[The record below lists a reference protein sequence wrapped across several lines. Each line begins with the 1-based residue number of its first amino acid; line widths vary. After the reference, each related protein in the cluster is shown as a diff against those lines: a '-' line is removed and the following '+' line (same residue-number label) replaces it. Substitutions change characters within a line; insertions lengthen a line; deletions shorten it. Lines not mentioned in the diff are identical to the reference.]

1 MKNIKI
7 SFFNSIV
14 NPDNSSIITLE
25 ECINLMTSNKLT
37 EISKTCREN
46 KQLIIKG
53 NKEIKS
59 QYDKV
64 KKELPCVIF
73 QGEFSKRC
81 KDGLIN
87 KNQLIAFDI
96 DNLEN
101 IDYVKDKI
109 HIISEDKHIVFTY
122 ITPSG
127 NGLKIILNI
136 PCSIKEYPN
145 AWLFGSEY
153 LARKYDLHPDESCK
167 DIGRAHFICHIEPN
181 EFFVNYDAEPL
192 NIPKDNIHENITY
205 SSEGN
210 NLKESESSSSS
221 KFNYIK
227 KVFDESCEE
236 IRNCEKGKGND
247 TLNKKSF
254 RMGQFSH
261 YDFFCFEKVSEAF
274 IDAYLSRGNHS
285 VSEAR
290 NTIKSGWDKG
300 IMEPRYITY
309 KKQEIDKIKL
319 ESDISKMDIIDFELR
334 KKEYAEKYGI
344 TVSSID
350 KINNYVRKKE
360 DSKAIQE
367 KFDLEPWEEP
377 INALE
382 LYLCIK
388 QKLKSFVIADDVFF
402 TLAPLWIMM
411 TYFSDEATIMPMAMI
426 TAPES
431 GCGKSVALQ
440 VFAELV
446 NKPEICSNISP
457 SAIYRVIELEKPTL
471 LLDEA
476 DTYMKNNEDIRGIL
490 NSGHTRKNAYIIR
503 CENDKNSIKPVIFST
518 WCPKVIAG
526 IRLDSFNNTLT
537 SRSIIF
543 RLRRKHINEKT
554 ESIRH
559 VDDNIFIE
567 LRRKILRFAND
578 NKNEFQKLKP
588 ILPKSSNRDADNFEP
603 LLAIAEIIDKEIY
616 IKACDAAH
624 EMINTT
630 DDDSEPIKLLKD
642 IKQIITDN
650 SYMDFLPT
658 NFIIKKLIE
667 FEESPW
673 KEYINYLPLTP
684 RRLAYILKGFGIKSY
699 KNTKDERKRG
709 YSVKDFQDAFNR
721 YLPSEEIDSNID
733 EINDKPNII
742 NKIF

>member
-14 NPDNSSIITLE
+14 KPDNSSIITLE

-37 EISKTCREN
+37 EISNTCRET
-46 KQLIIKG
+46 KQLIING
-53 NKEIKS
+53 NTELKS

-64 KKELPCVIF
+64 KNELPCVIF

-87 KNQLIAFDI
+87 KNQLISFDI

-109 HIISEDKHIVFTY
+109 HFISEDKHIVFTY

-136 PCSIKEYPN
+136 PCSIKEYPK

-153 LARKYDLHPDESCK
+153 LERKYDLHPDESCK

-192 NIPKDNIHENITY
+192 IIPKDNFNENITY
-205 SSEGN
+205 STEEN
-210 NLKESESSSSS
+210 NLKESDSESSNSR

-227 KVFDESCEE
+227 KVFDESYEE

-247 TLNKKSF
+247 TLNKQSF

-261 YDFFCFEKVSEAF
+261 YGFFCFEKISEAF

-300 IMEPRYITY
+300 LMEPKYITY
-309 KKQEIDKIKL
+309 KKQEIDKREL
-319 ESDISKMDIIDFELR
+319 ESDISKMDVIDFELK

-344 TVSSID
+344 PVSSID
-350 KINNYVRKKE
+350 KIYNYIRKKE
-360 DSKAIQE
+360 ELKSILE
-367 KFDLEPWEEP
+367 KFDLKPWEEP

-382 LYLCIK
+382 LYSCIK
-388 QKLKSFVIADDVFF
+388 QKLKSFVIADDVFY

-411 TYFSDEATIMPMAMI
+411 TYFADEATIMPMAMI

-440 VFAELV
+440 VFAELAY
-446 NKPEICSNISP
+446 KAEICSNISY
-457 SAIYRVIELEKPTL
+457 SAVYRVIDLLKPTL
-471 LLDEA
+471 LIDEA
-476 DTYMKNNEDIRGIL
+476 DTFMKNNDEIRGIL
-490 NSGHTRKNAYIIR
+490 NSGHTK
-503 CENDKNSIKPVIFST
+503 KM
-518 WCPKVIAG
+518 
-526 IRLDSFNNTLT
+526 L
-537 SRSIIF
+537 
-543 RLRRKHINEKT
+543 
-554 ESIRH
+554 
-559 VDDNIFIE
+559 
-567 LRRKILRFAND
+567 IL
-578 NKNEFQKLKP
+578 
-588 ILPKSSNRDADNFEP
+588 
-603 LLAIAEIIDKEIY
+603 
-616 IKACDAAH
+616 
-624 EMINTT
+624 
-630 DDDSEPIKLLKD
+630 
-642 IKQIITDN
+642 
-650 SYMDFLPT
+650 
-658 NFIIKKLIE
+658 
-667 FEESPW
+667 
-673 KEYINYLPLTP
+673 
-684 RRLAYILKGFGIKSY
+684 
-699 KNTKDERKRG
+699 
-709 YSVKDFQDAFNR
+709 
-721 YLPSEEIDSNID
+721 
-733 EINDKPNII
+733 
-742 NKIF
+742 